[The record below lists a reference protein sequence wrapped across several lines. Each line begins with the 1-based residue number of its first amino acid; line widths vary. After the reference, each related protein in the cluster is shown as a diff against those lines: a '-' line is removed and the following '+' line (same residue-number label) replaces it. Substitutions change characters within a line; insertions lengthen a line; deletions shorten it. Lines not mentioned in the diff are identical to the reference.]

1 LSSDLKKGSEKMATA
16 EPLNI
21 TREEQPMRTER
32 TDLVPI
38 FIMGK
43 RYDVPSTLTIQKAF
57 EFAGYQLIRGCGCRG
72 GICGACA
79 TVYRLPGSPK
89 IHVGLACQTVVQP
102 NMYLAMVPF
111 FPANRA
117 VYDLDA
123 ITPDF
128 KTLTK
133 YYPELIKCMG
143 CNTCTK
149 SCPMDL
155 PVMEYISA
163 ALRGDIERAAELSFP
178 CVMCGICTS
187 RCPAELSQYNI
198 GMLCRRLTGKYIL
211 PPAKHL
217 AETIQ
222 RIESGRYEEP
232 LKQLMTADLATL
244 RRLYVEREMEPHTA
258 EEMWTPSEKQFL

>member
-1 LSSDLKKGSEKMATA
+1 MSTV
-16 EPLNI
+16 
-21 TREEQPMRTER
+21 EQAKTVQENEIPAMPTER

-43 RYDVPSTLTIQKAF
+43 RYNVPSTLTIQKAF
-57 EFAGYQLIRGCGCRG
+57 EYAGYQLIRSCGCRG

-79 TVYRLPGSPK
+79 TVYRLPDSPK
-89 IHVGLACQTVVQP
+89 IYVGLACQTVVQP
-102 NMYLAMVPF
+102 NMYIAMVPF

-117 VYDLDA
+117 IYNLEEISGDA
-123 ITPDF
+123 
-128 KTLTK
+128 KTLLK
-133 YYPELIKCMG
+133 LYPELTKCMG

-163 ALRGDIERAAELSFP
+163 ALRGDIAKAAEMSFP

-187 RCPAELSQYNI
+187 RCPAELPQYHI
-198 GMLCRRLTGKYIL
+198 AMLSRRLTGKYL
-211 PPAKHL
+211 TPQADHL
-217 AETIQ
+217 KDMVQ

-232 LKQLMTADLATL
+232 LKQLMTTDLATL
-244 RRLYVEREMEPHTA
+244 RKLYVERQSEPHTA
-258 EEMWTPSEKQFL
+258 DEMWEPDDKRFL

>member
-1 LSSDLKKGSEKMATA
+1 MSSVEQQQAAKHSDSATGA
-16 EPLNI
+16 AV
-21 TREEQPMRTER
+21 R

-43 RYDVPSTLTIQKAF
+43 KYDVPSTLTIQKAF
-57 EFAGYQLIRGCGCRG
+57 EFAGYQLIRSCGCRG

-79 TVYRLPGSPK
+79 TVYRMPGSPK

-117 VYDLDA
+117 VFDLEE
-123 ITPDF
+123 IKPDSM
-128 KTLTK
+128 TLLK
-133 YYPELIKCMG
+133 HYPELVKCMG

-149 SCPMDL
+149 SCPMEI

-163 ALRGDIERAAELSFP
+163 ALRGDIEKAAEISMS

-187 RCPAELSQYNI
+187 RCPAELAQYHVAE
-198 GMLCRRLTGKYIL
+198 LARRITGRHIR
-211 PPAKHL
+211 PQATHVHDM
-217 AETIQ
+217 IQ
-222 RIESGRYEEP
+222 RVESGRYQEP
-232 LKQLMTADLATL
+232 LKKLMTADLETL
-244 RRLYVEREMEPHTA
+244 RKLYVEREMEPHTGDELWEPA
-258 EEMWTPSEKQFL
+258 DKQYL

>member
-1 LSSDLKKGSEKMATA
+1 MSTVEQQTAAQPSDIPAGATV
-16 EPLNI
+16 
-21 TREEQPMRTER
+21 R

-43 RYDVPSTLTIQKAF
+43 KYDVPSTLTIQKAF

-89 IHVGLACQTVVQP
+89 IHVGLACQTVVEP

-117 VYDLDA
+117 VFDLEELKPDA
-123 ITPDF
+123 
-128 KTLTK
+128 KTLLK
-133 YYPELIKCMG
+133 YYPELAKCMG

-149 SCPMDL
+149 SCPMEI

-163 ALRGDIERAAELSFP
+163 ALRGDVEKAAEISMP

-187 RCPAELSQYNI
+187 RCPAELAQYHI
-198 GMLCRRLTGKYIL
+198 AMMSRRITGRHIR
-211 PPAKHL
+211 PQATHL
-217 AETIQ
+217 QDMIH
-222 RIESGRYEEP
+222 RIESGRYEES
-232 LKQLMTADLATL
+232 LKKLMTTDLQTL
-244 RRLYVEREMEPHTA
+244 RKLYVDREMEPHTGD
-258 EEMWTPSEKQFL
+258 EMWEPAEKQYL

>member
-1 LSSDLKKGSEKMATA
+1 MSAV
-16 EPLNI
+16 
-21 TREEQPMRTER
+21 EQPRDVQQDDIAANMAER

-43 RYDVPSTLTIQKAF
+43 RYEVPSTLTIQKAF
-57 EFAGYQLIRGCGCRG
+57 EYAGYQLLRGCGCRG

-79 TVYRLPGSPK
+79 TVYRMPGSPR
-89 IHVGLACQTVVQP
+89 IYVGLACQTVVQP

-117 VYDLDA
+117 VYNIEELKPDA
-123 ITPDF
+123 AALM
-128 KTLTK
+128 KH
-133 YYPELIKCMG
+133 YPELAKCMG

-149 SCPMDL
+149 SCPMDI

-163 ALRGDIERAAELSFP
+163 ALRGDLEKVAELSFP

-187 RCPAELSQYNI
+187 RCPAELAQYNI
-198 GMLCRRLTGKYIL
+198 AILARRLTARHIQ
-211 PPAKHL
+211 PVAQHL
-217 AETIQ
+217 QEQIQ
-222 RIESGRYEEP
+222 RIEAGRYERP
-232 LKQLMTADLATL
+232 LQELIASDVETL

-258 EEMWTPSEKQFL
+258 DEMWEPQERLFL

>member
-1 LSSDLKKGSEKMATA
+1 MSTVEQLKTVQENEIPAM
-16 EPLNI
+16 P
-21 TREEQPMRTER
+21 TER

-43 RYDVPSTLTIQKAF
+43 RYNVPSTLTIQKAF
-57 EFAGYQLIRGCGCRG
+57 EYAGYQLIRSCGCRG

-79 TVYRLPGSPK
+79 TVYRLPDSPK
-89 IHVGLACQTVVQP
+89 IYVGLACQTVVKP
-102 NMYLAMVPF
+102 NMYIAMVPF

-117 VYDLDA
+117 IYDLEQ
-123 ITPDF
+123 ITPDV
-128 KTLTK
+128 KTLLK
-133 YYPELIKCMG
+133 LYPELAKCMG

-163 ALRGDIERAAELSFP
+163 ALRGDIEKAAELSFP

-187 RCPAELSQYNI
+187 RCPAELPQYHI
-198 GMLCRRLTGKYIL
+198 AMLSRRLTARYIH
-211 PPAKHL
+211 AQADHL
-217 AETIQ
+217 KDMVQ

-232 LKQLMTADLATL
+232 LTKLTKTDLATL
-244 RRLYVEREMEPHTA
+244 RKLYVDRQMEPHTGD
-258 EEMWTPSEKQFL
+258 ELWEPDGKRFL

>member
-1 LSSDLKKGSEKMATA
+1 MSTVERQPAFSGDHAT
-16 EPLNI
+16 
-21 TREEQPMRTER
+21 EEIADR

-79 TVYRLPGSPK
+79 TVYRMPGSAK

-117 VYDLDA
+117 VYNLEELEPDA
-123 ITPDF
+123 
-128 KTLTK
+128 KTLLK
-133 YYPELIKCMG
+133 YYPELAKCMG

-149 SCPMDL
+149 SCPMDI
-155 PVMEYISA
+155 PVMEYIAA
-163 ALRGDIERAAELSFP
+163 ALRGDVEKAAEISMP

-187 RCPAELSQYNI
+187 RCPAELGQYNI
-198 GMLCRRLTGKYIL
+198 AILCRRLTGKHIN
-211 PPAKHL
+211 PA
-217 AETIQ
+217 AEHVRAMIAKVKT
-222 RIESGRYEEP
+222 GYFEEP
-232 LKQLMTADLATL
+232 LRKLREADLETL
-244 RRLYVEREMEPHTA
+244 RRLYTERQMEPHTGD
-258 EEMWTPSEKQFL
+258 EMWEPDDKRFL

>member
-1 LSSDLKKGSEKMATA
+1 MSSVHHQESLGTQEAVLDVGAD
-16 EPLNI
+16 
-21 TREEQPMRTER
+21 R
-32 TDLVPI
+32 TDLIPI

-79 TVYRLPGSPK
+79 TVYRLPSSPK
-89 IHVGLACQTVVQP
+89 IYVGLACQTVVQP

-117 VYDLDA
+117 VYDLEELAPDA
-123 ITPDF
+123 
-128 KTLTK
+128 KTLLK
-133 YYPELIKCMG
+133 HYPELAKCMG

-149 SCPMDL
+149 SCPMDI

-163 ALRGDIERAAELSFP
+163 ALRGAVEKAAELSMP

-187 RCPAELSQYNI
+187 RCPAELAQYNI
-198 GMLCRRLTGKYIL
+198 GILCRRLTGRHIRRK
-211 PPAKHL
+211 ANHV
-217 AETIQ
+217 EQ
-222 RIESGRYEEP
+222 MIERVAQGRYEKA
-232 LKQLMTADLATL
+232 LQDLMSADLETL
-244 RRLYVEREMEPHTA
+244 RKLYVDRQMEPHTA
-258 EEMWTPSEKQFL
+258 DEMWEPDDKRFL

>member
-1 LSSDLKKGSEKMATA
+1 MATA
-16 EPLNI
+16 EQAKPVQESTLPLQ
-21 TREEQPMRTER
+21 TAER

-79 TVYRLPGSPK
+79 TVYRMPGSAK
-89 IHVGLACQTVVQP
+89 INVGLACQTVVKP

-117 VYDLDA
+117 LYQIEELQPNVQ
-123 ITPDF
+123 
-128 KTLTK
+128 TLLK
-133 YYPELIKCMG
+133 LYPELAKCMG

-163 ALRGDIERAAELSFP
+163 ALRGDIEKAAELSFP

-187 RCPAELSQYNI
+187 RCPAELGQYNI
-198 GMLCRRLTGKYIL
+198 GMLCRRLTGKHIRT
-211 PPAKHL
+211 PAHHVFEQIK
-217 AETIQ
+217 
-222 RIESGRYEEP
+222 RIEEGRYEEP
-232 LKQLMTADLATL
+232 LKRLMTADLETL
-244 RRLYVEREMEPHTA
+244 RKLYVEREMEPHTGD
-258 EEMWTPSEKQFL
+258 EMWQPQEKTYL

>member
-1 LSSDLKKGSEKMATA
+1 MATA
-16 EPLNI
+16 EQAKPVQESTLPLH
-21 TREEQPMRTER
+21 TAER

-57 EFAGYQLIRGCGCRG
+57 EFAGYQLIRSCGCRG

-79 TVYRLPGSPK
+79 TVYRLPGSAK
-89 IHVGLACQTVVQP
+89 INVGLACQTVVKP
-102 NMYLAMVPF
+102 NMYLTMIPF

-117 VYDLDA
+117 LYQIEELQPNVQ
-123 ITPDF
+123 
-128 KTLTK
+128 TLLK
-133 YYPELIKCMG
+133 LYPELTKCMG

-163 ALRGDIERAAELSFP
+163 ALRGDIEKAAELSFP

-187 RCPAELSQYNI
+187 RCPAELGQYNI
-198 GMLCRRLTGKYIL
+198 GMLCRRLT
-211 PPAKHL
+211 AKHIRTP
-217 AETIQ
+217 AHHVFEQIK
-222 RIESGRYEEP
+222 RIEEGRYEEP
-232 LKQLMTADLATL
+232 LKKLMTADLATL
-244 RRLYVEREMEPHTA
+244 RKLYVEREMEPHTGD
-258 EEMWTPSEKQFL
+258 EMWEPQEKTYL